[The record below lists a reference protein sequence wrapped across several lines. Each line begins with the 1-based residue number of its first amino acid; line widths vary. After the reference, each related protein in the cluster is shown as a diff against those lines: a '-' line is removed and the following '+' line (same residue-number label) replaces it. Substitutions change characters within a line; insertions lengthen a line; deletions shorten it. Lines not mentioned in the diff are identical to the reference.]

1 MEKGINYE
9 ILNNA
14 LDYYIHRAGF
24 MYSDVSW
31 LVNDKISNITKPF
44 EKKNFFVNDKVLVA
58 SAEQSFLQKML
69 IDNSLEYEMNY
80 VAMTPCFRD
89 EKVLDDTHQT
99 YFMKVELFSMVK
111 YMEIAEALIDLY
123 IRIAKM
129 FFESYGLKTKV
140 LDIGETYLSIKSYDI
155 VDKKTGIELGS
166 YAINRLKN
174 SLYFQDCM
182 WICGTGVAEPRL
194 SYVISRQ

>member
-1 MEKGINYE
+1 MK
-9 ILNNA
+9 
-14 LDYYIHRAGF
+14 
-24 MYSDVSW
+24 
-31 LVNDKISNITKPF
+31 
-44 EKKNFFVNDKVLVA
+44 DKVLVA

-69 IDNSLEYEMNY
+69 IDKSLEYEMNY
-80 VAMTPCFRD
+80 VAITPCFRD
-89 EKVLDDTHQT
+89 EKVLDGTHQT

-123 IRIAKM
+123 IRIARM

-140 LDIGETYLSIKSYDI
+140 INTGETRLSIKSYDI
-155 VDKKTGIELGS
+155 VDRKTGIELGS

-174 SLYFQDCM
+174 SLYFPDCM

>member
-24 MYSDVSW
+24 KYLDVSW
-31 LVNDKISNITKPF
+31 LVNEKISNITKPYDR
-44 EKKNFFVNDKVLVA
+44 KNLFVNDKVLVA

-69 IDNSLEYEMNY
+69 IDKSLEYEMNY

-89 EKVLDDTHQT
+89 EKVLDDIHQT
-99 YFMKVELFSMVK
+99 YFMKIGLFSMVK
-111 YMEIAEALIDLY
+111 YMEIANELIDLY
-123 IRIAKM
+123 IRIARM
-129 FFESYGLKTKV
+129 LFESYRLKTKV
-140 LDIGETYLSIKSYDI
+140 LNTGETYLSIKSYDI
-155 VDKKTGIELGS
+155 LDKKTGIELGS
-166 YAINRLKN
+166 YAINKLKN
-174 SLYFQDCM
+174 SLYFEDCM